1 MKQTVDWHS
10 YWTGKRP
17 GFHEA
22 SVNVYLQQF
31 LPRFDLQ
38 PQDGI
43 FLPLCG
49 KAHDIQWLAQQG
61 LNVVGVE
68 LSEVAI
74 KSFFEEWGISFDVSE
89 ENDFRVFR
97 SHNITLYQGD
107 YMNLKPEHLA
117 HCKMVYDRASI
128 VAIETFNRQS
138 YVNQLLSIIPQKIP
152 ILMVTLE
159 YDQNVMS
166 GPPFSVPVEEIEG
179 LFEPDY
185 RLTRLITQEQINE
198 RERWRE
204 KGLKSLLETAL
215 RLDAR

>member
-31 LPRFDLQ
+31 FPQFNLQ
-38 PQDGI
+38 PQDGV

-49 KAHDIQWLAQQG
+49 KAHDIQWLAQQD

-74 KSFFEEWGISFDVSE
+74 KSFFEEWEIDFDVSE
-89 ENDFRVFR
+89 EPDFRVFR
-97 SHNITLYQGD
+97 SPNITLYQGD
-107 YMNLKPEHLA
+107 YMHLKPEHLA

-128 VAIETFNRQS
+128 VAIEPFNRQS
-138 YVNQLLSIIPQKIP
+138 YVNQLLNIVPQQIP

-159 YDQNVMS
+159 YDQSVMS
-166 GPPFSVPVEEIEG
+166 GPPFSVPVKEIEG

-185 RLTRLITQEQINE
+185 RLTHLITQEQINE
-198 RERWRE
+198 RERWRD